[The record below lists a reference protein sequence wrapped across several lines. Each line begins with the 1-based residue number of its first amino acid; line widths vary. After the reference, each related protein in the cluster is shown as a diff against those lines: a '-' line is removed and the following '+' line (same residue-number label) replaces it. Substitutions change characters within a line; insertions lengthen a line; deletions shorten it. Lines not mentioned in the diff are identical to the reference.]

1 MNPTEDEKKENETTG
16 PVYEE
21 NHHLLGTGIGAVGGA
36 LTGAAVGSIAGPVGT
51 VAGAIAGGAF
61 GAVAGAAYSLG
72 IDPEVETSY
81 WHERYQ
87 NEPYYQN
94 EYAFEDYGPAYR
106 LGWQLYSPHVSF
118 ETAEASMSAEWA
130 KDHGSSKLEWDHARE
145 AAKASWG
152 KIHRTTVPEE

>member
-1 MNPTEDEKKENETTG
+1 MNSTDPEKQEDEAVG

-21 NHHLLGTGIGAVGGA
+21 TSHLLGTSIGALGGA
-36 LTGAAVGSIAGPVGT
+36 MTGAAVGSVAGPVGT

-72 IDPEVETSY
+72 VDPEVETSY
-81 WHERYQ
+81 WHDHYQ
-87 NEPYYQN
+87 NEPYYRN

-118 ETAEASMSAEWA
+118 ETAEETMSEEWA
-130 KDHGSSKLEWDHARE
+130 KDRGASRLEWE
-145 AAKASWG
+145 
-152 KIHRTTVPEE
+152 